1 MCEGIQMPSVDEILE
16 MLAAKANP
24 DQLVGMA
31 RYGMTV
37 DKRLGVKV
45 PQMRKIA
52 KEIGKDHKLALELWE
67 TGITEAMILSSMVDV
82 PNEVTE
88 EQMEVWAQDFD
99 SWDVCDQVCMNL
111 FDKTPLAW
119 KKIHDWFDRD
129 EEFVKRAAYALIAC
143 LAVHD
148 KGASDEV
155 FISLIPVIKAG
166 TTDNRNYVKKAVS
179 WALRNIGKRN
189 PELNTVALATA
200 RELRGIDSRTARWIG
215 SDVILDLTSDATRRR
230 FERMKS

>member
-1 MCEGIQMPSVDEILE
+1 MPAVEEVLE

-24 DQLVGMA
+24 DQLAGMA
-31 RYGMTV
+31 KYGMTV
-37 DKRLGVKV
+37 ENRLGVKV
-45 PQMRKIA
+45 PQIRRIA
-52 KEIGKDHKLALELWE
+52 KEIGKNHKLALELWE
-67 TGITEAMILSSMVDV
+67 TGITETMIIASMVDV
-82 PNEVTE
+82 PDEVTE
-88 EQMEVWAQDFD
+88 EQMEAWVLDFD

-111 FDKTPLAW
+111 FDKTTLVW
-119 KKIHDWFDRD
+119 KKIHDWSDRE

-166 TTDNRNYVKKAVS
+166 VTDNRNYVKKAVN
-179 WALRNIGKRN
+179 WALRNTGKRN

-200 RELRGIDSRTARWIG
+200 RELRGIDSKSARWIG
-215 SDVILDLTSDATRRR
+215 SDAIRDLTSDATMRK

>member
-1 MCEGIQMPSVDEILE
+1 MPSVEEVLE
-16 MLAAKANP
+16 MLAAKANH
-24 DQLVGMA
+24 DQLAGMA
-31 RYGMTV
+31 KYGMTV
-37 DKRLGVKV
+37 ERRLGVKV

-52 KEIGKDHKLALELWE
+52 KEIGVDHKLALELWE
-67 TGITEAMILSSMVDV
+67 TGITEAMILASMVDV
-82 PNEVTE
+82 PDEVTE
-88 EQMEVWAQDFD
+88 EQMEAWVQDFD

-119 KKIHDWFDRD
+119 KKIHDWSDRE

-179 WALRNIGKRN
+179 WALRNTGKRN

-200 RELRGIDSRTARWIG
+200 RELKGTDSSSARWIG
-215 SDVILDLTSDATRRR
+215 SDAIRDLTSDTTKRR
-230 FERMKS
+230 FERTKS

>member
-1 MCEGIQMPSVDEILE
+1 MPAVEEVLE
-16 MLAAKANP
+16 MLAVKANP
-24 DQLVGMA
+24 DQLAGMA

-37 DKRLGVKV
+37 ENRLGVKV

-52 KEIGKDHKLALELWE
+52 KEIGVDHKLALELWE
-67 TGITEAMILSSMVDV
+67 TGITEAMILASMVDV
-82 PNEVTE
+82 PDEVTE
-88 EQMEVWAQDFD
+88 EQMEAWVQDFD

-111 FDKTPLAW
+111 FDKTSLAW
-119 KKIHDWFDRD
+119 KKIHEWSDRE

-166 TTDNRNYVKKAVS
+166 ATDDRNYVKKAVS
-179 WALRNIGKRN
+179 WALRNTGKRN

-200 RELRGIDSRTARWIG
+200 RELRGIDSSSARWIG
-215 SDVILDLTSDATRRR
+215 SDAIRDLTSDATMRR

>member
-1 MCEGIQMPSVDEILE
+1 MPAVEEVFE

-24 DQLVGMA
+24 DQLAGMA

-37 DKRLGVKV
+37 ENRLGVKV

-52 KEIGKDHKLALELWE
+52 KEIGVDHKLALELWE
-67 TGITEAMILSSMVDV
+67 TGVTEAMILASMVDV
-82 PNEVTE
+82 PDEVTE
-88 EQMEVWAQDFD
+88 EQMEAWVLDFD

-111 FDKTPLAW
+111 FDKTTLVW
-119 KKIHDWFDRD
+119 KKIHDWSDRE

-166 TTDNRNYVKKAVS
+166 ATDNRNFVKKAVS
-179 WALRNIGKRN
+179 WALRNTGKRN

-200 RELRGIDSRTARWIG
+200 RELYSIDSKSARWIG
-215 SDVILDLTSDATRRR
+215 SDAIRDLTSDATMRK

>member
-1 MCEGIQMPSVDEILE
+1 MPSVEEVLE
-16 MLAAKANP
+16 MLAAKADP
-24 DQLVGMA
+24 DQLEGMA

-37 DKRLGVKV
+37 ENRLGVKV

-52 KEIGKDHKLALELWE
+52 KEIGVDHKLALELWE
-67 TGITEAMILSSMVDV
+67 TGVIEAMILASMVDV
-82 PNEVTE
+82 PDEVTE
-88 EQMEVWAQDFD
+88 EQMEAYVQDFD

-111 FDKTPLAW
+111 FDKTPLAR
-119 KKIHDWFDRD
+119 KKIHDWSDRE

-148 KGASDEV
+148 KGASDEE

-166 TTDNRNYVKKAVS
+166 ATDTRNYVKKAVS
-179 WALRNIGKRN
+179 WALRNTGKRN
-189 PELNTVALATA
+189 PELNTIALATA
-200 RELRGIDSRTARWIG
+200 RELRGIDSKSARWIG
-215 SDVILDLTSDATRRR
+215 SDAIRDLTSDATMRK

>member
-1 MCEGIQMPSVDEILE
+1 MPSVEEVLE
-16 MLAAKANP
+16 MLAAKADP
-24 DQLVGMA
+24 DQLAGMA
-31 RYGMTV
+31 KYGMNV
-37 DKRLGVKV
+37 KNRLGVKV

-67 TGITEAMILSSMVDV
+67 TGITEAMILASMVDV
-82 PNEVTE
+82 PDEVTE
-88 EQMEVWAQDFD
+88 EQMEAWVQDFD
-99 SWDVCDQVCMNL
+99 SWDVCDQACMNL
-111 FDKTPLAW
+111 FDKTPLVW
-119 KKIHDWFDRD
+119 KKIHVWSDRE

-166 TTDNRNYVKKAVS
+166 ATDNRNYVKKAVS
-179 WALRNIGKRN
+179 WALRNTGKRN
-189 PELNTVALATA
+189 PELNTVALVTA
-200 RELRGIDSRTARWIG
+200 RELQGINSRSARWIG
-215 SDVILDLTSDATRRR
+215 SDAIRDLTSDATGRR

>member
-1 MCEGIQMPSVDEILE
+1 MPSVEEVLE
-16 MLAAKANP
+16 MLAAKSNP
-24 DQLVGMA
+24 DRLAGMA

-52 KEIGKDHKLALELWE
+52 KEIGVDHKLALELWE
-67 TGITEAMILSSMVDV
+67 TGITEAMILASMVDV
-82 PNEVTE
+82 PDEVTE
-88 EQMEVWAQDFD
+88 EQMEAWVQDFD

-111 FDKTPLAW
+111 FDKTLLAW
-119 KKIHDWFDRD
+119 KKIHDWSDR
-129 EEFVKRAAYALIAC
+129 EEEYVKRAAYALIAC

-155 FISLIPVIKAG
+155 FFSLIPVIKAG
-166 TTDNRNYVKKAVS
+166 ATDNRNYVKKAVS

-189 PELNTVALATA
+189 PELNSVALATA
-200 RELRGIDSRTARWIG
+200 RELGGIDSRSARWIG
-215 SDVILDLTSDATRRR
+215 SDAIRDLTSAATMRR
-230 FERMKS
+230 FERIKS

>member
-1 MCEGIQMPSVDEILE
+1 MPSVEEVLE
-16 MLAAKANP
+16 MLAAKADP
-24 DQLVGMA
+24 DQLEGMA

-37 DKRLGVKV
+37 ENRLGVKV
-45 PQMRKIA
+45 PQIRKIA
-52 KEIGKDHKLALELWE
+52 KEIGVDHKLALELWE
-67 TGITEAMILSSMVDV
+67 TEITEAMILASMVDV
-82 PNEVTE
+82 PAEVTE
-88 EQMEVWAQDFD
+88 EQMEAWVQDFD

-119 KKIHDWFDRD
+119 KKIHDWSDRE

-148 KGASDEV
+148 KRASDEV

-166 TTDNRNYVKKAVS
+166 ATDNRNYVKKAVS
-179 WALRNIGKRN
+179 WALRNTGKRN

-200 RELRGIDSRTARWIG
+200 RELRGIDSKSARWIG
-215 SDVILDLTSDATRRR
+215 SDAIRDLTSDATMRR

>member
-1 MCEGIQMPSVDEILE
+1 MPSVEEVLE
-16 MLAAKANP
+16 MLAAKAHP
-24 DQLVGMA
+24 DQLAGMA

-52 KEIGKDHKLALELWE
+52 KEIGVDHKLALKLWE
-67 TGITEAMILSSMVDV
+67 AGITEAMILASMVDV
-82 PNEVTE
+82 PDEVTE
-88 EQMEVWAQDFD
+88 EQMEAWVRDFD

-111 FDKTPLAW
+111 FDKTPQAW
-119 KKIHDWFDRD
+119 KKIHDWSDRE

-148 KGASDEV
+148 KRASDEV

-166 TTDNRNYVKKAVS
+166 AKDNRNYVKKAVS

-189 PELNTVALATA
+189 PQLNMVALATA
-200 RELRGIDSRTARWIG
+200 RELQSISSSSARWIG
-215 SDVILDLTSDATRRR
+215 SDAIRDLTSDATIRK

>member
-1 MCEGIQMPSVDEILE
+1 MPSVEEVLE

-24 DQLVGMA
+24 DQLAGMA
-31 RYGMTV
+31 RFGMTV
-37 DKRLGVKV
+37 ENRLGVKV

-52 KEIGKDHKLALELWE
+52 KEIGVDHKLALELWE
-67 TGITEAMILSSMVDV
+67 TRITEAMILASMVDV
-82 PNEVTE
+82 PDEVTE
-88 EQMEVWAQDFD
+88 EQMEVWVQDFD

-111 FDKTPLAW
+111 FDKTPQAW
-119 KKIHDWFDRD
+119 KVIHAWSDR
-129 EEFVKRAAYALIAC
+129 EQEYVKRAAYALIAC

-166 TTDNRNYVKKAVS
+166 ATDNRNYVKKAVS

-189 PELNTVALATA
+189 QELNTVALETA
-200 RELRGIDSRTARWIG
+200 WELRGIDSKSTRWIG
-215 SDVILDLTSDATRRR
+215 SDAIRDLTSDATMRR

>member
-1 MCEGIQMPSVDEILE
+1 MPSVEEVLE
-16 MLAAKANP
+16 MLAAKADP
-24 DQLVGMA
+24 DQLEGMA

-37 DKRLGVKV
+37 ENRLGVKV

-67 TGITEAMILSSMVDV
+67 TGITEAMILASMLDV
-82 PNEVTE
+82 PDEVTE
-88 EQMEVWAQDFD
+88 EQMEAWVQDFD

-119 KKIHDWFDRD
+119 KKIHAWSNRE

-148 KGASDEV
+148 KELSDEV

-166 TTDNRNYVKKAVS
+166 ATDNRNFVKKAVS

-200 RELRGIDSRTARWIG
+200 REFRGIDSSSARWIG
-215 SDVILDLTSDATRRR
+215 SDAIRDLTSDATIRR

>member
-1 MCEGIQMPSVDEILE
+1 MPSVEEVLE

-24 DQLVGMA
+24 DQLAGMA

-37 DKRLGVKV
+37 DKRLGVKI

-52 KEIGKDHKLALELWE
+52 KEIGKDHKLALELWK
-67 TGITEAMILSSMVDV
+67 TGSTEAMILASMVDI
-82 PNEVTE
+82 PDEITE
-88 EQMEVWAQDFD
+88 EQMEAWVQDFD

-111 FDKTPLAW
+111 FDKTHLVW
-119 KKIHDWFDRD
+119 KMIHVWSDRE

-143 LAVHD
+143 LAVHE
-148 KGASDEV
+148 KRASDEV

-166 TTDNRNYVKKAVS
+166 ATDNRNYVKKAVS
-179 WALRNIGKRN
+179 WALRNTGKRN

-200 RELRGIDSRTARWIG
+200 LELKEIDSKSARWIG
-215 SDVILDLTSDATRRR
+215 SDAIRDLTSDATLRRL
-230 FERMKS
+230 ERMKS

>member
-1 MCEGIQMPSVDEILE
+1 MPSVEEVLE

-24 DQLVGMA
+24 DQLAGMA

-37 DKRLGVKV
+37 DNRLGVKV

-52 KEIGKDHKLALELWE
+52 KEIGVDHKLALELWE
-67 TGITEAMILSSMVDV
+67 TGVTEAMILASMVDV
-82 PNEVTE
+82 PAEVTE
-88 EQMEVWAQDFD
+88 EQMEAWVQDFD

-119 KKIHDWFDRD
+119 KKIHDWSDRED
-129 EEFVKRAAYALIAC
+129 EFVKRAAYTLIAC

-148 KGASDEV
+148 KGASDEE

-166 TTDNRNYVKKAVS
+166 ATDNRNYVKKAVS
-179 WALRNIGKRN
+179 WALRNTGKRN
-189 PELNTVALATA
+189 PELNTVALAIA
-200 RELRGIDSRTARWIG
+200 RELQSIDSSSARWIG
-215 SDVILDLTSDATRRR
+215 SDAIRDLTSDATKRR
-230 FERMKS
+230 FERMKSR